1 MKLYVKL
8 KNCCRSQDE
17 RVRLE
22 DIFKQAMLGFIPS
35 VEKLK
40 LEKDALSHDWY
51 AAIKRGY
58 WALDGLS
65 GPEIA
70 KLQVEIEIK

>member
-1 MKLYVKL
+1 MKVYVKL

-17 RVRLE
+17 RIRLE
-22 DIFKQAMLGFIPS
+22 DIFKQAMLDFIPS
-35 VEKLK
+35 VERLK
-40 LEKDALSHDWY
+40 YEKDNLSHDWY